1 MIDFPKNS
9 FTSLAKKAREITL
22 NTKLRRKR
30 QHIQL
35 KWEKQKATKMDFKIL
50 EPFAIYLK

>member
-9 FTSLAKKAREITL
+9 FSSLAKKAREITL